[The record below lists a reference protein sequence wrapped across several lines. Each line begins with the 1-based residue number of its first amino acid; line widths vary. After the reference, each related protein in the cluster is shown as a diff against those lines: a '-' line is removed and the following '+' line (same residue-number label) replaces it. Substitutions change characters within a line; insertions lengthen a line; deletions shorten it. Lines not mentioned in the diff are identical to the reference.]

1 MFLRYVLCH
10 NGKMAVTLQPKTN
23 TEKIMN
29 KTRTLLLAIL
39 LIGICCGISAKTL
52 VVYYSYTNNV
62 RTIVNELATQKDV
75 DIVEIQPAEEGQDYA
90 ANNYA
95 LGTQLLNA
103 IKAAPNDA
111 ASYPAIKPVSV
122 DLTQYDDII
131 VATPLWW
138 SQMAAPMQTFLF
150 NNGAAMEGKNIW
162 MIVSSASSGIS
173 GVVADAERL
182 IPKGVFQSNKLWIK
196 SSQVSQAASML
207 NTWLL
212 ETGQVSAINNQKMV
226 VLSDPHV
233 MAPGLLLSEGT
244 AWTTYLNGQR
254 KLVDYS
260 QRLFDDMI
268 VRIKRNLRPGLVLIS
283 GDLTKDGEQVSHQ
296 YVTSKLDELR
306 AVGIQTLVIPG
317 NHDRGSNSDA
327 VYYDGESTT
336 AATVATNEWF
346 ATQYANYGYG
356 VSSEREGT
364 TLTYACE
371 PITGLVV
378 IGIDSGTDGNVSE
391 TTLDWVVEKATAAR
405 ASGKKV
411 IAMMHHPLMPHFAGV
426 DNFVSTAVVGN
437 YKTVR
442 NTLADAGIR
451 VVFTGHFHTS
461 DIAKDWNADKS
472 REIYDVNTGSLI
484 SYPCDY
490 REVTMS
496 ADFTDTAIATG
507 RIADE
512 ALPKRIKVTDGNHN
526 VTFELNETSA
536 AQSLYNMLPTT
547 REVQNYSTNEKIFY
561 PETTISYSSDCIEGA
576 CPAGTLALFSPWGN
590 VVMYYGAASEY
601 PRLYILGNAV
611 EGADQ
616 ISELTGN
623 ITVSKVEVAKER
635 LNTAVKNQ
643 IAAKSTAYSLIAT
656 TAAQAFVIH
665 AEGNETENA
674 SAATTLS
681 TLVNDAEVG
690 KAFIGEAKA
699 QELKDMATSM
709 LEDKSQ
715 YGTNRENVTNDL
727 TLSIEL
733 PEAIKLASDGYST
746 YCSENRLDLSRTTGV
761 TAYIVNNVT
770 ETTVVLQEVSV
781 IPAETGFILK
791 GTGNAWYDLYKT
803 ENATDNVSA
812 NQLHGTLTATAAPA
826 NTYAL
831 STKKG
836 VTGFYPVNTGLMIPA
851 HKAYLTMSGGLAK
864 ALAFDN
870 ETTGIIDVSSNADA
884 LPTEFYSVQGV
895 KVARPT
901 KGIFISNGKKV
912 IIK

>member
-1 MFLRYVLCH
+1 MMRDKKRLFLLV
-10 NGKMAVTLQPKTN
+10 
-23 TEKIMN
+23 
-29 KTRTLLLAIL
+29 IL
-39 LIGICCGISAKTL
+39 LIGMCCGISAKKL
-52 VVYYSYTNNV
+52 VAYYSYTNNV

-75 DIVEIQPAEEGQDYA
+75 DVVEIQPAEEGLDYA
-90 ANNYA
+90 ANNYE

-111 ASYPAIKPVSV
+111 SSYPAIKPVSV

-131 VATPLWW
+131 IATPLWW

-150 NNGAAMEGKNIW
+150 HNGAAMAGKNIW
-162 MIVSSASSGIS
+162 MIVSSASSDIS

-182 IPKGVFQSNKLWIK
+182 IPNGVFQSNKLWIR
-196 SSQVSQAASML
+196 SSQVPQAASML

-233 MAPGLLLSEGT
+233 MAPELLVSEGT

-268 VRIKRNLRPGLVLIS
+268 VRIKRDLRPGLVLIS
-283 GDLTKDGEQVSHQ
+283 GDLTKDGEQVSHE

-306 AVGIQTLVIPG
+306 AIGIKTLVIPG

-346 ATQYANYGYG
+346 ATQYANYGDG

-437 YKTVR
+437 YETVR

-461 DIAKDWNADKS
+461 DIAKDWNADMT

-496 ADFTDTAIATG
+496 ADFTDMAITTGHSTAIAS
-507 RIADE
+507 
-512 ALPKRIKVTDGNHN
+512 
-526 VTFELNETSA
+526 ET
-536 AQSLYNMLPTT
+536 
-547 REVQNYSTNEKIFY
+547 
-561 PETTISYSSDCIEGA
+561 
-576 CPAGTLALFSPWGN
+576 
-590 VVMYYGAASEY
+590 
-601 PRLYILGNAV
+601 
-611 EGADQ
+611 
-616 ISELTGN
+616 
-623 ITVSKVEVAKER
+623 AKER

-643 IAAKSTAYSLIAT
+643 IAAKGMAYSLIAP
-656 TAAQAFVIH
+656 TAAQAFIIH

-681 TLVNDAEVG
+681 TLVSAAEMG

-699 QELKDMATSM
+699 QELKDMASSM

-715 YGTNRENVTNDL
+715 YGTERENVTNDL
-727 TLSIEL
+727 MLSIEL
-733 PEAIKLASDGYST
+733 PEAIKLAADGYST
-746 YCSENRLDLSRTTGV
+746 YCSENRLDISKTTGV

-770 ETTVVLQEVSV
+770 ETTVELQEVSV

-791 GTGNAWYDLYKT
+791 GTGNALYDLYKT
-803 ENATDNVSA
+803 EGVADDVSG
-812 NQLHGTLTATAAPA
+812 NQLHGTLTETAAPA
-826 NTYAL
+826 NSFAL
-831 STKKG
+831 STKNG
-836 VTGFYPVNTGLMIPA
+836 VTGFYLVSTGLMIPA
-851 HKAYLTMSGGLAK
+851 HKAYLTATGSMARSLSIDG
-864 ALAFDN
+864 
-870 ETTGIIDVSSNADA
+870 EVTGILNVDSYVNAI
-884 LPTEFYSVQGV
+884 PSEYYSIHGI
-895 KVARPT
+895 KVERPT
-901 KGIFISNGKKV
+901 KGIYISNGKKV
-912 IIK
+912 VIK

>member
-1 MFLRYVLCH
+1 M
-10 NGKMAVTLQPKTN
+10 
-23 TEKIMN
+23 
-29 KTRTLLLAIL
+29 
-39 LIGICCGISAKTL
+39 
-52 VVYYSYTNNV
+52 
-62 RTIVNELATQKDV
+62 NELATQKDV
-75 DIVEIQPAEEGQDYA
+75 DVVEIQPAEEGLDYA
-90 ANNYA
+90 ANNYE

-103 IKAAPNDA
+103 INAAPNDA
-111 ASYPAIKPVSV
+111 SSYPEIKPVSV
-122 DLTQYDDII
+122 DFTQYDDII
-131 VATPLWW
+131 IATPLWW

-150 NNGAAMEGKNIW
+150 NNGAAMAGKNIW

-182 IPKGVFQSNKLWIK
+182 IPNGVFQSNKLWIR
-196 SSQVSQAASML
+196 SSQVPQAASML

-226 VLSDPHV
+226 VFSDPHV
-233 MAPGLLLSEGT
+233 MAPELLVSEGT

-260 QRLFDDMI
+260 QRLFDNMI
-268 VRIKRNLRPGLVLIS
+268 VRIKRDLRPGLVLIS
-283 GDLTKDGEQVSHQ
+283 GDLTKDGEQVSHE

-306 AVGIQTLVIPG
+306 AIGIKTLVIPG

-356 VSSEREGT
+356 AGSEREGT

-391 TTLDWVVEKATAAR
+391 TTLDWVVEKATVAR

-437 YKTVR
+437 YETVR

-451 VVFTGHFHTS
+451 VIFTGHFHTS

-496 ADFTDTAIATG
+496 ADFTDMAITTGHSTAIAS
-507 RIADE
+507 
-512 ALPKRIKVTDGNHN
+512 
-526 VTFELNETSA
+526 ETA
-536 AQSLYNMLPTT
+536 
-547 REVQNYSTNEKIFY
+547 K
-561 PETTISYSSDCIEGA
+561 D
-576 CPAGTLALFSPWGN
+576 
-590 VVMYYGAASEY
+590 
-601 PRLYILGNAV
+601 RLK
-611 EGADQ
+611 
-616 ISELTGN
+616 S
-623 ITVSKVEVAKER
+623 
-635 LNTAVKNQ
+635 AVKNQ
-643 IAAKSTAYSLIAT
+643 IAAKGTAYSLIAP
-656 TAAQAFVIH
+656 TAAQAFIIH

-681 TLVNDAEVG
+681 TLVSAAEMG

-699 QELKDMATSM
+699 QELKDMASSM

-715 YGTNRENVTNDL
+715 YGTDRENVTNDL
-727 TLSIEL
+727 MLSIEL
-733 PEAIKLASDGYST
+733 PEAIKLAADGYST
-746 YCSENRLDLSRTTGV
+746 YCSENRLDISKTTGV

-770 ETTVVLQEVSV
+770 ETTVELQEVSV

-791 GTGNAWYDLYKT
+791 GTGNALYDLYKT
-803 ENATDNVSA
+803 EGVADDVSG
-812 NQLHGTLTATAAPA
+812 NQLHGTLTELSAPA
-826 NTYAL
+826 NTFAL
-831 STKKG
+831 STKNG
-836 VTGFYPVNTGLMIPA
+836 VTGFYPVSTGLMIPA
-851 HKAYLTMSGGLAK
+851 HKAYLTATGSMARSLSIDG
-864 ALAFDN
+864 
-870 ETTGIIDVSSNADA
+870 EVTGILNVDSYVNAIPA
-884 LPTEFYSVQGV
+884 EYYSIHGI
-895 KVARPT
+895 KVVRPT
-901 KGIFISNGKKV
+901 KGIYISNGKKV
-912 IIK
+912 VIK

>member
-1 MFLRYVLCH
+1 MGIKR
-10 NGKMAVTLQPKTN
+10 K
-23 TEKIMN
+23 
-29 KTRTLLLAIL
+29 LLLAIL
-39 LIGICCGISAKTL
+39 LIGMCCKS
-52 VVYYSYTNNV
+52 S
-62 RTIVNELATQKDV
+62 
-75 DIVEIQPAEEGQDYA
+75 
-90 ANNYA
+90 
-95 LGTQLLNA
+95 A
-103 IKAAPNDA
+103 IK
-111 ASYPAIKPVSV
+111 V
-122 DLTQYDDII
+122 
-131 VATPLWW
+131 
-138 SQMAAPMQTFLF
+138 
-150 NNGAAMEGKNIW
+150 
-162 MIVSSASSGIS
+162 
-173 GVVADAERL
+173 
-182 IPKGVFQSNKLWIK
+182 
-196 SSQVSQAASML
+196 
-207 NTWLL
+207 
-212 ETGQVSAINNQKMV
+212 V

-233 MAPGLLLSEGT
+233 MAPELLVNEGA
-244 AWTTYLNGQR
+244 AWTTYLSGQR

-260 QRLFDDMI
+260 KLLFDDMI
-268 VRIKRNLRPGLVLIS
+268 ERIKEDMQPELVLIT
-283 GDLTKDGEQVSHQ
+283 GDLTKDGEQVSHE
-296 YVTSKLDELR
+296 YVISKLDELR
-306 AVGIQTLVIPG
+306 AIGIKTLVIPG

-391 TTLDWVVEKATAAR
+391 TTLNWVVEKATAAR

-411 IAMMHHPLMPHFAGV
+411 IAMMHHPLMPHFTGV
-426 DNFVSTAVVGN
+426 DNFVSTAVVGS
-437 YKTVR
+437 YGTVR

-496 ADFTDTAIATG
+496 ADFTDMTITTG

-561 PETTISYSSDCIEGA
+561 PETAISYSSDCIEGA

-590 VVMYYGAASEY
+590 IVMYYDAASEY
-601 PRLYILGNAV
+601 PGLYILGNAV

-623 ITVSKVEVAKER
+623 ITVSKVEIAKER
-635 LNTAVKNQ
+635 LKTAVQTQ
-643 IAAKSTAYSLIAT
+643 IAAKGMAYSMIAS
-656 TAAQAFVIH
+656 TAAQAFIIH
-665 AEGNETENA
+665 AEGNETENS

-681 TLVNDAEVG
+681 SLITVANMG
-690 KAFIGEAKA
+690 KMIIGEEKA

-715 YGTNRENVTNDL
+715 YGTERENVTNDL
-727 TLSIEL
+727 MLSIEL
-733 PEAIKLASDGYST
+733 PETIQLAADGYST
-746 YCSENRLDLSRTTGV
+746 YCSENRLDISKTTGV

-770 ETTVVLQEVSV
+770 ETTVELQEVSV

-803 ENATDNVSA
+803 EGVADDVSG

-826 NTYAL
+826 NSYAL

-836 VTGFYPVNTGLMIPA
+836 VTGFYPVSTGLTIPA
-851 HKAYLTMSGGLAK
+851 HKAYLTVTGNNNLAR
-864 ALAFDN
+864 ALVFDGK
-870 ETTGIIDVSSNADA
+870 TTGIMNADSHVDVI
-884 LPTEFYSVQGV
+884 PSEYYSIHGI

-901 KGIFISNGKKV
+901 KGIYISNGKKV
-912 IIK
+912 VIK

>member
-1 MFLRYVLCH
+1 
-10 NGKMAVTLQPKTN
+10 MAVTLQPKTN

-75 DIVEIQPAEEGQDYA
+75 DVAEIQPAKEGLDYA
-90 ANNYA
+90 ANNYE

-131 VATPLWW
+131 IATPLWW

-162 MIVSSASSGIS
+162 MIVSSASSDIS
-173 GVVADAERL
+173 GVVTDAERL
-182 IPKGVFQSNKLWIK
+182 IPNGAFQSNKLWIR
-196 SSQVSQAASML
+196 SSQVPQAASML

-233 MAPGLLLSEGT
+233 MAPELLVSEGT
-244 AWTTYLNGQR
+244 AWKTYLNGQR

-268 VRIKRNLRPGLVLIS
+268 VRIKRDLRPGLVLIS
-283 GDLTKDGEQVSHQ
+283 GDLTKDGEQVSHE

-306 AVGIQTLVIPG
+306 TIGIKTLVIPG

-461 DIAKDWNADKS
+461 DIAKDWNADMT

-496 ADFTDTAIATG
+496 ADFTDMAITTG

-590 VVMYYGAASEY
+590 VVMYYGAASKY
-601 PRLYILGNAV
+601 TGLYILGNAV

-643 IAAKSTAYSLIAT
+643 IAAKGTAYLLIAP
-656 TAAQAFVIH
+656 TAAQAFIIH

-681 TLVNDAEVG
+681 SLITAAEKG

-699 QELKDMATSM
+699 QELKDMASSM
-709 LEDKSQ
+709 LQDKSQ

-733 PEAIKLASDGYST
+733 PEAIKVAADGYST

>member
-1 MFLRYVLCH
+1 MS
-10 NGKMAVTLQPKTN
+10 
-23 TEKIMN
+23 
-29 KTRTLLLAIL
+29 KTRRLLLLAFL
-39 LIGICCGISAKTL
+39 LIGICCGVSAKTL
-52 VVYYSYTNNV
+52 VAYYSFTNNV
-62 RTIVNELATQKDV
+62 RTIVNELATQKEVDV
-75 DIVEIQPAEEGQDYA
+75 VEIQPAEEGLDYA
-90 ANNYA
+90 ANNYE

-103 IKAAPNDA
+103 INAAPNDA
-111 ASYPAIKPVSV
+111 TSYPAIKPVSV
-122 DLTQYDDII
+122 DFTQYDDII

-150 NNGAAMEGKNIW
+150 HNGAAMAGKNIW
-162 MIVSSASSGIS
+162 MIVSSASSSIS

-182 IPKGVFQSNKLWIK
+182 IPNGVFQGNQLWIK
-196 SSQVSQAASML
+196 SSQVPQAASML

-233 MAPGLLLSEGT
+233 MAPELLVSEGT
-244 AWTTYLNGQR
+244 AWTTYLSGQR

-268 VRIKRNLRPGLVLIS
+268 VRIKRDLRPGLVLIS
-283 GDLTKDGEQVSHQ
+283 GDLTKDGEQVSHE

-306 AVGIQTLVIPG
+306 AIGIKTLVIPG

-411 IAMMHHPLMPHFAGV
+411 IAMMHHPLMPHFTGV

-437 YKTVR
+437 YETVR

-461 DIAKDWNADKS
+461 DIAKDWNADMT

-496 ADFTDTAIATG
+496 ADFTDMAITTGHSTAIAS
-507 RIADE
+507 
-512 ALPKRIKVTDGNHN
+512 
-526 VTFELNETSA
+526 ET
-536 AQSLYNMLPTT
+536 
-547 REVQNYSTNEKIFY
+547 
-561 PETTISYSSDCIEGA
+561 
-576 CPAGTLALFSPWGN
+576 
-590 VVMYYGAASEY
+590 
-601 PRLYILGNAV
+601 
-611 EGADQ
+611 
-616 ISELTGN
+616 
-623 ITVSKVEVAKER
+623 AKER

-643 IAAKSTAYSLIAT
+643 IAAKGTAYSLIAP
-656 TAAQAFVIH
+656 TAAQAFIIH

-681 TLVNDAEVG
+681 TLVSAAEMG

-699 QELKDMATSM
+699 QELKDMASSM

-715 YGTNRENVTNDL
+715 YGTERENVTNDL

-733 PEAIKLASDGYST
+733 PEAIKLAADGYST
-746 YCSENRLDLSRTTGV
+746 YCSENRLDISKTTGV

-770 ETTVVLQEVSV
+770 ETTVELQEVSV

-791 GTGNAWYDLYKT
+791 GTGNALYDLYKT
-803 ENATDNVSA
+803 EGVADDVSE
-812 NQLHGTLTATAAPA
+812 NQLHGTLTELSAPA
-826 NTYAL
+826 NTFAL
-831 STKKG
+831 STKNG
-836 VTGFYPVNTGLMIPA
+836 VTGFYPVSTGLMIPA
-851 HKAYLTMSGGLAK
+851 HKAYLTATGSMARSLSIDG
-864 ALAFDN
+864 
-870 ETTGIIDVSSNADA
+870 EVTGILNVDSYVNAIPA
-884 LPTEFYSVQGV
+884 EYYSIHGI
-895 KVARPT
+895 KVVRPT
-901 KGIFISNGKKV
+901 KGIYISNGKKV
-912 IIK
+912 VIK